1 MQSLFSKNLALLGGS
16 PEVKAPPPHF
26 IWPQIGPDEEAAVLE
41 QLRSGI
47 LSYQSRMGIVQEFED
62 SFAKLHGVPF
72 AMSTDSGTS
81 ALHAAFFGLGLP
93 TGSEVLAPAYTHL
106 ASVIPMLHANL
117 LPVLCEVDP
126 VTGNLDPED
135 ARQRITHR
143 TRAIIVT
150 HQYGHI
156 CDVERIGTLA
166 REYELKLVEDCSHAH
181 GSSYLGQLAGTFGDV
196 GCFSLQAHKSV
207 VAGDGGILITKDPK
221 IYERA
226 CLLGG
231 FRHKTPAT
239 SDDLAAFV
247 ETGYG
252 LKMRLHPL
260 GAALALCYLRKL
272 EQIMESRKENLALL
286 VKLLSDV
293 PCLQFL
299 PTREGYQRGAYFRF
313 IAKYDRE
320 AADGLPLELFLEAI
334 EAEGATLIKPGKL
347 AKPLHLTKIFQT
359 NEDGMYPDGWPKSVN
374 NGKTS
379 FNYRLGDF
387 PIAEAFSSNTV
398 QFPAFTSSCADV
410 IHQYVAAIIK
420 VFKGRNQLLLYS
432 PVSP

>member
-1 MQSLFSKNLALLGGS
+1 MLAMDSESLAILGGS
-16 PEVKAPPPHF
+16 PEVQLPPPHF
-26 IWPQIGPDEEAAVLE
+26 TWPQIGTEEEEAVLE

-47 LSYQSRMGIVQEFED
+47 LSYPSRMGIVQEFED

-93 TGSEVLAPAYTHL
+93 NGSEVLAPAYTHL
-106 ASVIPMLHANL
+106 ASVIPMLHTNL

-126 VTGNLDPED
+126 VTGNLDPEK
-135 ARQRITHR
+135 ALQRITQR
-143 TRAIIVT
+143 TRAIVVT

-156 CDVERIGTLA
+156 CDMEKIGAMA
-166 REYELKLVEDCSHAH
+166 RKYDLKLVEDCSHAH

-196 GCFSLQAHKSV
+196 GCFSLQSHKSI
-207 VAGDGGILITKDPK
+207 VAGEGGILITQDPK

-231 FRHKTPAT
+231 FRHKTSAT
-239 SDDLAAFV
+239 SDDLAAFI

-272 EQIMESRKENLALL
+272 QQTIASRKENLALL
-286 VKLLSDV
+286 VELLSDV
-293 PCLQFL
+293 PCLKFL
-299 PTREGYQRGAYFRF
+299 PTHEGYQRGAYFRF
-313 IAKYDRE
+313 IAKYDQK
-320 AADGLPLELFLEAI
+320 ACDDLPLELFLEAI
-334 EAEGATLIKPGKL
+334 KAEGATSIKPGKL

-359 NEDGMYPDGWPKSVN
+359 EEDGMYPDNWPKSAS

-379 FNYRLGDF
+379 FKHCLGDF
-387 PIAEAFSSNTV
+387 PIAESFSSNTV
-398 QFPAFTSSCADV
+398 QFPPFTGSCSD
-410 IHQYVAAIIK
+410 IIYQYAAAVVK
-420 VFKGRNQLLLYS
+420 VFKGRDQLLSHL